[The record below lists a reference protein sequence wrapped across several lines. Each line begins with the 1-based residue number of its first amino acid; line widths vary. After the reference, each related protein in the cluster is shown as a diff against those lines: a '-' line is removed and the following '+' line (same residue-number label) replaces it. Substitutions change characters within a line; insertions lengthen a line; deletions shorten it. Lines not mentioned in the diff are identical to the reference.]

1 MSNAPIGIFDSGLGG
16 LSVWKQVIRQMPGE
30 SVIYYADS
38 GNCPY
43 GPRPEEEVIA
53 LSELIVQFLIQKN
66 CKLII
71 IACNT
76 ATAAAVSYLRKK
88 YDIPFV
94 GIEPAIKPASL
105 ATTTG
110 QVGVLATKGTF
121 KGKHY
126 LETSKRHAW
135 YVDVHVQV
143 GDGLVEIVEK
153 GHTESNEARLLLE
166 NYLVPMMDKN
176 VDQLVLGC
184 THYPFL
190 IPMIKEVVGD
200 KMKVIDPS
208 PAVAKQTKTLLEEK
222 ELLSTSEKP
231 TLYSFYTTGIISML
245 QRMVKNITD
254 TREFNR
260 CNFWKIGEE
269 E

>member
-1 MSNAPIGIFDSGLGG
+1 MNNAPIGIFDSGLGG
-16 LSVWKQVIRQMPGE
+16 LSVWKQVVRLLPDE
-30 SVIYYADS
+30 SIIYYADS

-43 GPRPEEEVIA
+43 GYRSEEEVTQ
-53 LSELIVQFLIQKN
+53 LSEQIVQFLIKKN

-94 GIEPAIKPASL
+94 GIEPALKPASL

-110 QVGVLATKGTF
+110 QIGVLATKGTF
-121 KGKHY
+121 RGKHY
-126 LETSKRHAW
+126 LETRKRHAW

-153 GHTESNEARLLLE
+153 GHIETHEARLLLE
-166 NYLVPMMDKN
+166 NYLGPMLEKN

-190 IPMIKEVVGD
+190 IPLIKEIVDGR
-200 KMKVIDPS
+200 MKIIDPS
-208 PAVAKQTKTLLEEK
+208 PAVAKQAKVILEEQN
-222 ELLSTSEKP
+222 LLASSENNSTF
-231 TLYSFYTTGIISML
+231 SFYTTGILAML
-245 QRMVKNITD
+245 QRMVKRITD

-260 CNFWKIGEE
+260 GNF
-269 E
+269 